1 MNTNL
6 TYFRNFFSGKG
17 LKKCDPKNL
26 IVLDGKVKKPSIP
39 FIYLSEAQVGV
50 SNVKFIYRNITLPV
64 I

>member
-1 MNTNL
+1 MNTN
-6 TYFRNFFSGKG
+6 FSIFSQFFTGKG

-26 IVLDGKVKKPSIP
+26 LVLDGKVKKPSIP

-50 SNVKFIYRNITLPV
+50 SNFKFLYRNITLPV